1 MIRKI
6 FYPPVFKEEEKNF
19 RAKFINGF
27 AWIVI
32 VFLFLAMLPH
42 LFGTSKNLTIAVFSG
57 LILIML
63 VALFLLHRGWV
74 TASVMVIIIMGSAAI
89 GVQAYNANGVK
100 DAVIIAYL
108 ALGLFASMTVNWRIG
123 GLVILSSIGV
133 IWTLALLQFKEY
145 FVPSLQDP
153 VSFAGYLTAAFI
165 AVAVLAYFSAAS
177 MREAERRASTSEE
190 DLFLSN
196 QKLKEL
202 NQSLEER
209 VASRTA
215 ELEAANQRSERRAR
229 QFEAI
234 AQVTQATISTQDE
247 DVLLS
252 QLAQVIGEQFGFYHV
267 GIYTLDEHRENA
279 ILRAANSAGGRRMLE
294 SRDTVR
300 IGQRG
305 IVSHVAAS
313 GNPRV
318 SPDVELDPVF
328 VSNPDLPSTR
338 SELALPLRLEGQV
351 MSVLDIQSTQA
362 NAFQE
367 EDTEML
373 STLADQLAIAIQ
385 NARSHAITQSLLEEA
400 QRSSGSY
407 IKESW
412 RLLQAEE
419 RKTGYFVLDNVLK
432 PLEAFVESAQISQAA
447 ARGEAPID
455 NGKTGTLAVPIRLHG
470 ETVGVIHIR
479 IPDEHEL
486 DPDNVDIAESVAERL
501 SLALE
506 SATLLRSTQRRAEIE
521 RLTADISGK
530 ISASSQFD
538 LIMRT
543 AAEELSRAL
552 GGSDVSVQIQP
563 ETLEYASRSI
573 TAKGQE

>member
-32 VFLFLAMLPH
+32 AFLFLAMLPH
-42 LFGTSKNLTIAVFSG
+42 IFGTSKNLTIAVFSG

-63 VALFLLHRGWV
+63 AALYLLHRGWV
-74 TASVMVIIIMGSAAI
+74 SASVLVIIIMGWVAI
-89 GVQAYNANGVK
+89 GIQAYNANGVK

-108 ALGLFASMTVNWRIG
+108 ALGLFASMTINWRIG
-123 GLVILSSIGV
+123 GLVILGSIGV

-145 FVPSLQDP
+145 FVPGLQDP
-153 VSFAGYLTAAFI
+153 ISFAGYLTAAFL

-202 NQSLEER
+202 NQSLEDR

-215 ELEAANQRSERRAR
+215 ELEAANQRSQRRAR

-234 AQVTQATISTQDE
+234 AQVTQATISVQDE
-247 DVLLS
+247 EALLS
-252 QLAQVIGEQFGFYHV
+252 QLAQVISERFDFYHV
-267 GIYTLDEHRENA
+267 GIFTLDESRENV
-279 ILRAANSAGGRRMLE
+279 ILRASNSEGGRKMLE
-294 SRDTVR
+294 RRYALKIS
-300 IGQRG
+300 QRG

-313 GNPRV
+313 GSARV
-318 SPDVELDPVF
+318 ASDVELDPIF
-328 VSNPDLPSTR
+328 VDNPDLPETR
-338 SELALPLRLEGQV
+338 SEMALPLRLEGEV
-351 MSVLDIQSTQA
+351 IGVLDIQSAEA
-362 NAFQE
+362 NAFQA
-367 EDTEML
+367 EDSEML
-373 STLADQLAIAIQ
+373 STLADQLAVAIQ
-385 NARSHAITQSLLEEA
+385 NVRSHTITQRLLEEA
-400 QRSSGSY
+400 QRSSGSH
-407 IKESW
+407 IQESW

-419 RKTGYFVLDNVLK
+419 KKIGYFVMDHVLK
-432 PLEAFVESAQISQAA
+432 PLETQVTSSQINQLMSKSDAPVEN
-447 ARGEAPID
+447 D
-455 NGKTGTLAVPIRLHG
+455 KGTSLAVPIRLHG
-470 ETVGVIHIR
+470 EIVGLIHIR

-552 GGSDVSVQIQP
+552 GGSEVYVQIQP
-563 ETLEYASRSI
+563 ETLENASRPI